1 MRKRLLVVAVTVL
14 LSVLACAQE
23 EYPKAEFY
31 AGFTYL
37 RIPPPGKVNA
47 YNAVG
52 GIGQFEYNI
61 NEAIGIVADL
71 GGVTNGNI
79 TGHGFTFPGD
89 QTQFNYLFGPRVTY
103 LKTHKFQPFAHFL
116 VGGVHNARSF
126 SVPNSAIPV
135 NAVIPRG
142 VTVEPGATHTKFR
155 SSQNAFAYALGGG
168 MDIAVLHSLSV
179 RPFEIDYMPTKFS
192 PFNFSTSGTQVF
204 PGFNSTQWQ
213 HNLRVS
219 FGVNFRL

>member
-1 MRKRLLVVAVTVL
+1 MKKTLLIVGLALLLV
-14 LSVLACAQE
+14 SLASAQ

-31 AGFTYL
+31 TGFTYL
-37 RIPPPGKVNA
+37 RIPPPGHVNA

-52 GIGQFEYNI
+52 GIGQFQYNI
-61 NEAIGIVADL
+61 NEAIGVVADL

-135 NAVIPRG
+135 NPIVPRG
-142 VTVEPGATHTKFR
+142 VTVEPGATHTKYR
-155 SSQNAFAYALGGG
+155 STQNAFSYALGGG
-168 MDIAVLHSLSV
+168 LDIAVLHSLSI

-192 PFNFSTSGTQVF
+192 PFNFSTGNANIF
-204 PGFNSTQWQ
+204 PDFNTTQWQ